1 MGSSPWKAVLGA
13 AVLLLVLAI
22 AAWRLVAPLME
33 SRTCNLSSGPCSVVI
48 GQEPVAVEIR
58 PLRPNPGE
66 EFGMS
71 LQLVA
76 GHALELSG
84 GDGTV
89 DFSMPGMDMGQHL
102 MTLEA
107 SSPNLLEGRIAL
119 PSCPMG
125 HSLWVASIRL
135 SNLPPVEVTLHVGE

>member
-13 AVLLLVLAI
+13 AVLLSVLAI
-22 AAWRLVAPLME
+22 ASWRLLAPMME
-33 SRTCNLSSGPCSVVI
+33 SRTSDLSSGPCSVVI
-48 GQEPVAVEIR
+48 GQEAVEVEIR
-58 PLRPNPGE
+58 PRRPEPGE

-71 LQLVA
+71 LQLAA

-89 DFSMPGMDMGQHL
+89 DFSMPGMDMGKHL

-107 SSPNLLEGRIAL
+107 SSPNVLEGRIAL
-119 PSCPMG
+119 PACPIG
-125 HSLWVASIRL
+125 HSMWRASIQI